1 MLFRSNNFYNKQ
13 ATDEDTKF
21 LIEAHSVKNKDYYYY
36 SYLKYKNVVNSEGRP
51 GAYFGMTLRFDQY
64 CSNVI
69 GVHQLLDIL
78 YNKYV
83 VNNLLI
89 EEANKIKFA
98 VSDFKAKDEEIK
110 KIEKE
115 SLELLRIIFNSND
128 FQTIKLSKDSSSK
141 GIVLLN
147 PYDCTKDYIK
157 GAIEKRSKVFI
168 SNAYSTSD
176 EQKRLQEM
184 NRMQQSFV
192 KNKEQEIEDLTNTI
206 NEEKK
211 RNERLLNESENLKQ
225 EINQL
230 QQEVNQL
237 KQKCEEN
244 KKLKTIEQLV
254 SDLKEPLK
262 NIQEPLKELA
272 EYTRTSTKKWE
283 QPETKTNDNH
293 IPNRFE
299 NKGRKCLIIIILVII
314 LILGAIAIFNPFN
327 QHP

>member
-1 MLFRSNNFYNKQ
+1 MDVEFFIHGVPQGQKIWGKTDDINYLNNFYNKQ

-128 FQTIKLSKDSSSK
+128 FSLKRSDR
-141 GIVLLN
+141 LN
-147 PYDCTKDYIK
+147 PLEVKILRCSAIKDFFTLHCGSYWVTLWS
-157 GAIEKRSKVFI
+157 A
-168 SNAYSTSD
+168 D
-176 EQKRLQEM
+176 
-184 NRMQQSFV
+184 
-192 KNKEQEIEDLTNTI
+192 DL
-206 NEEKK
+206 
-211 RNERLLNESENLKQ
+211 
-225 EINQL
+225 
-230 QQEVNQL
+230 
-237 KQKCEEN
+237 
-244 KKLKTIEQLV
+244 
-254 SDLKEPLK
+254 
-262 NIQEPLKELA
+262 
-272 EYTRTSTKKWE
+272 
-283 QPETKTNDNH
+283 
-293 IPNRFE
+293 
-299 NKGRKCLIIIILVII
+299 
-314 LILGAIAIFNPFN
+314 
-327 QHP
+327 